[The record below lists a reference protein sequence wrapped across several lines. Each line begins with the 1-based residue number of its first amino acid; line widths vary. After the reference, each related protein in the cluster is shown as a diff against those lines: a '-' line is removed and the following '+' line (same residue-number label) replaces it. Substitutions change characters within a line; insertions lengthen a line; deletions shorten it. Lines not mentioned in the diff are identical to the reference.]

1 MIFKKS
7 MDEYNLF
14 ERIKIN
20 FNKLA
25 KDVTKLKK
33 ICESDDYIFFKYKPN
48 EEKYSTYILGQ
59 LKKHPKKVFMFGKNY
74 DFVCVYKK
82 NLFLCNTGGELN
94 RSSTFV
100 HRLDLINKTE
110 ENYNF
115 RWKYS
120 ELIFIMGYGRF
131 YTTDKYLKMKV
142 EGDELVIYV
151 HRKKSDDKKF
161 MNDKENCD
169 MDYKVVFKYEN
180 NTFVPFFRIND
191 EDFLLVSD

>member
-1 MIFKKS
+1 MQ
-7 MDEYNLF
+7 
-14 ERIKIN
+14 
-20 FNKLA
+20 
-25 KDVTKLKK
+25 
-33 ICESDDYIFFKYKPN
+33 SDDYIFFKYKPN

-74 DFVCVYKK
+74 DFVCVYKN